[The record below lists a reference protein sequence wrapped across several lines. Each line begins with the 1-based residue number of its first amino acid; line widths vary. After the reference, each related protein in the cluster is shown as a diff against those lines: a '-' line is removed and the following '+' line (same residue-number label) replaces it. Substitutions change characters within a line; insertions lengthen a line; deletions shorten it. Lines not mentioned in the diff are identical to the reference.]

1 VPLWHGN
8 CVINVNVR
16 RPPSKTI
23 VMPDKFALNFESFA
37 CRSAGCKRSE
47 IVSTLIQTDFLQTR
61 FVLKSYFFTCFLI
74 VCLFPLHDASAQKPD
89 QKFKKGGV
97 VQLNDSLTTFG
108 QSDIFTFPNVNK
120 IRYYKDEKKHKYLLQ
135 LEVSYADRE
144 HYRALKKYVANF
156 GIENFSKNTL
166 MLWQLA
172 KLSGKLGP
180 KGENVLL
187 YKLVLKHHREDINGK
202 DVQYEYDT
210 LIRNEKDYYVPLKQY
225 YDLVEYRKEIDTLRP
240 PQGVLINMGI
250 SVNSPKAD
258 YAPTIGHVDSLLLF
272 SSKRNS
278 HAVSFERTYDEDL
291 FFSLK
296 DMGVWLDAQ
305 EFKNIN
311 TSYNEGS
318 ASLSQDGKY
327 LYFARCNSPDAYG
340 SCDIFVA
347 ENLGEKG
354 WGNVR
359 NMGKNINT
367 TAWDSHPSL
376 SHSGDTLFF
385 TSDRLGGFGLADI
398 YYSVK
403 DQQGNWQQALNIGPI
418 INTRNNDV
426 SPFFH
431 HKFNVLYFSSNGQP
445 LNFGNFDIYKA
456 YLHGSVWEEPKNIGP
471 LVNGEGSEYY
481 FTIDSESEELYYA
494 RSESDPNDLDLHSFP
509 VPMEAHPEA
518 VVTLKGTLKDSNTG
532 KPMKGI
538 VSIIDLE
545 EGIEVA
551 PKFLRPDGS
560 FDFSLINKRKYL
572 LIIQGDD
579 FFRIEEIF
587 FLDGNMEINRT
598 TEIIEPK
605 LAFKSLEFENGKAD
619 ILDSMHQDLD
629 RIANFLIDHPKYG
642 LNISGHTDS
651 QGNKDSNL
659 RLSQAR
665 ADAIKAYL
673 VYQFKIEPE
682 RINAHGYGSEKPIIQ
697 EEKTEEDK
705 RLNRRVEF
713 EILHNDSK

>member
-1 VPLWHGN
+1 
-8 CVINVNVR
+8 
-16 RPPSKTI
+16 
-23 VMPDKFALNFESFA
+23 M
-37 CRSAGCKRSE
+37 
-47 IVSTLIQTDFLQTR
+47 
-61 FVLKSYFFTCFLI
+61 
-74 VCLFPLHDASAQKPD
+74 
-89 QKFKKGGV
+89 
-97 VQLNDSLTTFG
+97 NDSLTSFS
-108 QSDIFTFPNVNK
+108 QSAIFTFPNINK
-120 IRYYKDEKKHKYLLQ
+120 IPYYKDEKKHTYILQ
-135 LEVSYADRE
+135 LELSYAE
-144 HYRALKKYVANF
+144 HEQYRALKKYVANF
-156 GIENFSKNTL
+156 GIENFSKDTR

-172 KLSGKLGP
+172 KLSSKLGP
-180 KGENVLL
+180 TGENILL
-187 YKLVLKHHREDINGK
+187 YKLVLKHHREDITDE
-202 DVQYEYDT
+202 DVHNEYDT
-210 LIRNEKDYYVPLKQY
+210 LIRNQKDYYVPLKEY
-225 YDLVEYRKEIDTLRP
+225 YELVEYRKEIDTLRP
-240 PQGVLINMGI
+240 PQGVLINMGQ
-250 SVNSPKAD
+250 SVNSLKAD
-258 YAPTIGHVDSLLLF
+258 YAPTIGNVDSLLLF

-278 HAVSFERTYDEDL
+278 HAISFEQTYDEDL
-291 FFSLK
+291 FFSIK
-296 DMGVWLDAQ
+296 EMGLWMDAQ

-327 LYFARCNSPDAYG
+327 LYFARCNSPDSYG

-359 NMGKNINT
+359 NLGKKINT
-367 TAWDSHPSL
+367 SAWDSHPSL

-385 TSDRLGGFGLADI
+385 SSDRLGGFGLADI

-403 DQQGNWQQALNIGPI
+403 DKQGNWQQALNIGPI

-445 LNFGNFDIYKA
+445 LNFGNFDIYKS
-456 YLHGSVWEEPKNIGP
+456 YRNGSMWEEPKNTGP

-481 FTIDSESEELYYA
+481 FTIDSESKELYYA
-494 RSESDPNDLDLHSFP
+494 RSESDPDDLDLHSFP

-518 VVTLKGTLKDSNTG
+518 IVTLKGSLKDSTG
-532 KPMKGI
+532 NPMNGI
-538 VSIIDLE
+538 VSIIDLD
-545 EGIEVA
+545 EGVEVT

-587 FLDGNMEINRT
+587 FLDGDMEINRT
-598 TEIIEPK
+598 TEVIEPK

-619 ILDSMHQDLD
+619 ILPAMHQDLD
-629 RIANFLIDHPKYG
+629 RMANFLIDHPKYS

-673 VYQFKIEPE
+673 VSQFKIDPS
-682 RINAHGYGSEKPIIQ
+682 RINAHGYGSEKPIV
-697 EEKTEEDK
+697 EEKTDEDK
-705 RLNRRVEF
+705 GLNRRVEF
-713 EILHNDSK
+713 EILHNNN

>member
-1 VPLWHGN
+1 MSV
-8 CVINVNVR
+8 
-16 RPPSKTI
+16 
-23 VMPDKFALNFESFA
+23 D
-37 CRSAGCKRSE
+37 
-47 IVSTLIQTDFLQTR
+47 
-61 FVLKSYFFTCFLI
+61 
-74 VCLFPLHDASAQKPD
+74 
-89 QKFKKGGV
+89 
-97 VQLNDSLTTFG
+97 DSLTTFS
-108 QSDIFTFPNVNK
+108 QSDIFAFPNVNK
-120 IRYYKDEKKHKYLLQ
+120 IPYYRDPKKYNYLRQ
-135 LEVSYADRE
+135 LEASYADRE
-144 HYRALKKYVANF
+144 QYRDLRKYVGNF

-172 KLSGKLGP
+172 KLSQKFGQR
-180 KGENVLL
+180 GESILL
-187 YKLVLKHHREDINGK
+187 YKLVLKHHREDVDGK
-202 DVQYEYDT
+202 SVQYEYDT
-210 LIRNEKDYYVPLKQY
+210 LIRNERDYYVPLKQY

-240 PQGVLINMGI
+240 PQGVLINMGQTI
-250 SVNSPKAD
+250 NSPKAD
-258 YAPTIGHVDSLLLF
+258 YAPTIGNVDTLLLF
-272 SSKRNS
+272 SSKRNAHS
-278 HAVSFERTYDEDL
+278 VSIERTYDEDL
-291 FFSLK
+291 FYSVR
-296 DMGVWLDAQ
+296 DMGVWLDAK

-327 LYFARCNSPDAYG
+327 LYFARCNSPDSYG

-354 WGNVR
+354 WGNVH
-359 NMGKNINT
+359 NLGKNINS

-376 SHSGDTLFF
+376 SHSGDTIFF

-403 DQQGNWQQALNIGPI
+403 DAGGNWQPAKNIGPI

-445 LNFGNFDIYKA
+445 LNFGNFDIYKS
-456 YLHGSVWEEPKNIGP
+456 YLHGSMWEEPKNIGP

-481 FTIDSESEELYYA
+481 FTIDSESEEIYYA

-518 VVTLKGTLKDSNTG
+518 VITLKGTLKDAATG
-532 KPMKGI
+532 QPMKGI

-560 FDFSLINKRKYL
+560 YDFSLINKRKYL

-587 FLDGNMEINRT
+587 FLDGDMQLDRT
-598 TEIIEPK
+598 VEKIEPK

-619 ILDSMHQDLD
+619 ILEAMHQDLD

-642 LNISGHTDS
+642 LSISGHTDS

-673 VYQFKIEPE
+673 VDQFKIDAE
-682 RINAHGYGSEKPIIQ
+682 RINAHGYGSEKPLV

-713 EILHNDSK
+713 EILHNENW

>member
-1 VPLWHGN
+1 
-8 CVINVNVR
+8 
-16 RPPSKTI
+16 
-23 VMPDKFALNFESFA
+23 M
-37 CRSAGCKRSE
+37 
-47 IVSTLIQTDFLQTR
+47 STLIQTDFLRTR
-61 FVLKSYFFTCFLI
+61 FVLKNHFFTCFLI
-74 VCLFPLHDASAQKPD
+74 VCLFSLLDASAQKPNK
-89 QKFKKGGV
+89 KFKKGGV
-97 VQLNDSLTTFG
+97 IELNDSLTTFS
-108 QSDIFTFPNVNK
+108 QSDIFTFPNVNT
-120 IRYYKDEKKHKYLLQ
+120 IPYYTDDKKHKYLLQ
-135 LEVSYADRE
+135 LEASYADKE
-144 HYRALKKYVANF
+144 QYKELKKYVARF

-172 KLSGKLGP
+172 KLAGKFGP

-210 LIRNEKDYYVPLKQY
+210 LMRNEKDYYVPLKQY
-225 YDLVEYRKEIDTLRP
+225 YELVAYRKEIDTLRP
-240 PQGVLINMGI
+240 PQGVLLNMGEGI
-250 SVNSPKAD
+250 NSLKAD
-258 YAPTIGHVDSLLLF
+258 YAPTIGNVDTLMLF

-278 HAVSFERTYDEDL
+278 QGASFERSYNEDL
-291 FFSLK
+291 FYSVK
-296 DMGVWLDAQ
+296 DMGLWMDAQ
-305 EFKNIN
+305 EFKTIN
-311 TSYNEGS
+311 TSHNEGS
-318 ASLSQDGKY
+318 ASLSHDGKH
-327 LYFARCNSPDAYG
+327 LYFARCNSPDSYG

-347 ENLGEKG
+347 DNLGEKG
-354 WGNVR
+354 WGNIR
-359 NMGKNINT
+359 NLGENVNT
-367 TAWDSHPSL
+367 RFWDSHPSL

-385 TSDRLGGFGLADI
+385 SSDRLGGFGLADI

-403 DQQGNWQQALNIGPI
+403 DAQGNWQQAKNIGPI

-431 HKFNVLYFSSNGQP
+431 HKFNVLYFSSGGQP
-445 LNFGNFDIYKA
+445 LNFGNFDIYKS
-456 YLHGSVWEEPKNIGP
+456 YRHGNMWEEPKNIGP
-471 LVNGEGSEYY
+471 LVNGDGSEYY
-481 FTIDSESEELYYA
+481 FTIDSESKELFYA
-494 RSESDPNDLDLHSFP
+494 RSENDPNNLDLYSFP

-518 VVTLKGTLKDSNTG
+518 VVKLKGTLKDPGG

-587 FLDGNMEINRT
+587 FLDGDMEINRT
-598 TEIIEPK
+598 TEVIEPK

-619 ILDSMHQDLD
+619 ILEAMHQDLD
-629 RIANFLIDHPKYG
+629 RIANFLIDHPKYS

-673 VYQFKIEPE
+673 VYQFKIAPE

-713 EILHNDSK
+713 EILQHDKD

>member
-1 VPLWHGN
+1 MKSH
-8 CVINVNVR
+8 
-16 RPPSKTI
+16 
-23 VMPDKFALNFESFA
+23 FFA
-37 CRSAGCKRSE
+37 CL
-47 IVSTLIQTDFLQTR
+47 VVV
-61 FVLKSYFFTCFLI
+61 FVF
-74 VCLFPLHDASAQKPD
+74 VCVDVVAQKPD
-89 QKFKKGGV
+89 KKFKKGGV
-97 VQLNDSLTTFG
+97 VSVNDSLTTFS

-120 IRYYKDEKKHKYLLQ
+120 IPFYRDQKQFNYLRQ
-135 LEVSYADRE
+135 LEASYADRE
-144 HYRALKKYVANF
+144 QYRDLRKYVASF

-172 KLSGKLGP
+172 KLSQKFGP
-180 KGENVLL
+180 AGESILL
-187 YKLVLKHHREDINGK
+187 YKLVLKHHREDVDGK
-202 DVQYEYDT
+202 SVQYEYDT
-210 LIRNEKDYYVPLKQY
+210 LIRNERDYYVPLKQY

-240 PQGVLINMGI
+240 PQGVLINMGQTI
-250 SVNSPKAD
+250 NSLKAD
-258 YAPTIGHVDSLLLF
+258 YAPTIGNVDTLLLF
-272 SSKRNS
+272 SSKRNA
-278 HAVSFERTYDEDL
+278 HNVSFDRTYDEDL
-291 FFSLK
+291 FYSVR
-296 DMGVWLDAQ
+296 DMGVWLDAK

-318 ASLSQDGKY
+318 ASLSKDGKY
-327 LYFARCNSPDAYG
+327 LYFARCNSPDSYG

-359 NMGKNINT
+359 NLGKNINS

-376 SHSGDTLFF
+376 SHSGDTIFF

-398 YYSVK
+398 YYSIK
-403 DQQGNWQQALNIGPI
+403 DAQGNWQPAKNIGPI

-445 LNFGNFDIYKA
+445 LTFGNFDIYKS
-456 YLHGSVWEEPKNIGP
+456 YLHGNMWEEPKNIGP

-481 FTIDSESEELYYA
+481 FTIDSESEEIYYA

-518 VVTLKGTLKDSNTG
+518 VITLKGTLKDAATG
-532 KPMKGI
+532 NPMKGI

-560 FDFSLINKRKYL
+560 YDFSLINKRKYL

-587 FLDGNMEINRT
+587 FLDGDMQLDRT
-598 TEIIEPK
+598 VEKIEPK
-605 LAFKSLEFENGKAD
+605 LAFKSLEFENGKSD
-619 ILDSMHQDLD
+619 ILEAMHQDLD
-629 RIANFLIDHPKYG
+629 RIANFLIDHPKYS

-651 QGNKDSNL
+651 QGNKDSNH

-673 VYQFKIEPE
+673 VEQFKIDPD
-682 RINAHGYGSEKPIIQ
+682 RINAHGYGSEKPLV

-713 EILHNDSK
+713 EILHNDAD